1 VSADPDFRVEVG
13 DHPVLLYPAV
23 EVPLTV
29 TLHGVIYSAILD
41 GLVDDV
47 RPVDHVHE
55 RIQDAVENDGYALA
69 SYESMSFSIPRS
81 VDDRVDVELELRV
94 TRNEVSS

>member
-1 VSADPDFRVEVG
+1 MTDDVDFRVEVG
-13 DHPVLLYPAV
+13 DRPALLHPDV

-47 RPVDHVHE
+47 RPVDHVHD
-55 RIQDAVENDGYALA
+55 RVQDAVENNGYALE
-69 SYESMSFSIPRS
+69 SYDSMSFSIPRS
-81 VDDRVDVELELRV
+81 VDDRVEVELELRV
-94 TRNEVSS
+94 TGSEVSG